1 MWDGPGHSSHPVAFQ
16 RTHGFEEGG
25 TGGTT
30 RELQSRSQVALVV
43 LQEVWGLFSLFFLKI
58 NQPRSKRYQKLQLE
72 VSQVSGRSSPV
83 LWLRVIFGEI
93 GVFSEIE
100 AALGDQRHPGLG
112 RG

>member
-1 MWDGPGHSSHPVAFQ
+1 MGPGTAATLSPFKGHTVSRRAG
-16 RTHGFEEGG
+16 REGRPG
-25 TGGTT
+25 SYRADRKWLWWFCRKFG
-30 RELQSRSQVALVV
+30 V
-43 LQEVWGLFSLFFLKI
+43 FFPLFFKI

-112 RG
+112 GG